1 MGPPGAGK
9 GTQGARLAERLE
21 IPSLATGDMIRAA
34 LKEATPMG
42 EQVRIFY
49 EAGDLVP
56 DDVVLELIA
65 EALDRRENERG
76 FLLDGFPRTVAQA
89 DGLAVLLSQ
98 RSQRL
103 DAVLSLEVTDEELVD
118 RISGRRVCEVCGHL
132 THVRKVGSALECPD
146 CDGKLAQRSDD
157 EIKTVRN
164 RLAVYREKT
173 QPLQEYYAKGA
184 VGLTVVDGMG
194 SVDEIQERLLVAL
207 CDFRVDQ

>member
-76 FLLDGFPRTVAQA
+76 GVRVQTGRARWRARKAHSGDLRGSPDVSQQRVGGHPTLCPVKRCCLLEIPCSRRC
-89 DGLAVLLSQ
+89 LSW
-98 RSQRL
+98 
-103 DAVLSLEVTDEELVD
+103 V
-118 RISGRRVCEVCGHL
+118 
-132 THVRKVGSALECPD
+132 
-146 CDGKLAQRSDD
+146 
-157 EIKTVRN
+157 
-164 RLAVYREKT
+164 
-173 QPLQEYYAKGA
+173 
-184 VGLTVVDGMG
+184 
-194 SVDEIQERLLVAL
+194 
-207 CDFRVDQ
+207 